1 MINMLSKI
9 ILTNFKSFK
18 KRTEID
24 LSKTNYKFLADTNV
38 SINDVLKGTMFVGAN
53 ASGKSNII
61 FAIKL
66 LLDLLFEEREINSG
80 LFLCLFSEEREFS
93 IEYHFLINGKK
104 VSYVVKNNPSK
115 NLLFEK
121 LRVDDKLLL
130 ERMGLTAK
138 SYILEGK
145 ESTYDENDLNEETL
159 FLRTLYFN
167 TRFAG
172 NETLKLWFEFLQNSI
187 YINAFDRKVISY
199 GKDDLVLSSYLKTK
213 GTDEINSFFEK
224 YNFEQK
230 IDYSNEGM
238 GEKVINRVAN
248 DEEKMIFFKRNGVN
262 TLIPFHEESLGNRTL
277 LNMLPSFL
285 SLTAKNGML
294 LVDEFSSGFHN
305 ELEELLI
312 KYFMSSSELSQ
323 IIFVSHST
331 NLLSTSIL
339 RPDQIYSVNFNG
351 SVGSWLKRFSDE
363 QPRLAQNIEKMYLSG
378 VFEGLPEY
386 DEN

>member
-1 MINMLSKI
+1 MLSKI